1 MKQSAVVIRH
11 SPVETLGSNFTSVLT
26 GRGFE
31 LHEVNLFDH
40 APAYD
45 RFAAPPPEEVGVVV
59 ILGGPMSVNDKL
71 PALENEQEYIRAAV
85 GSEIP
90 VFGVCLGAQLMA
102 AALGGRVEATGG
114 FQFGLRK
121 IEVTAGGS
129 ADPVF
134 GKMQVPLV
142 PTLHGDHFILPSEA
156 VPLAGGHML
165 CRDGSY
171 LKINM
176 AYRYGSSYGFQ
187 FEPQLTLEELVVW
200 DREMYDCYGMM
211 GDAFDPAKESERN
224 LREFTSFSALH
235 KSQMRDLF
243 EAFLDQGLNS

>member
-1 MKQSAVVIRH
+1 MKRSAAVIRH

-26 GRGFE
+26 ERGFD
-31 LHEVNLFDH
+31 LHEVNLFEH

-45 RFAAPPPEEVGVVV
+45 RFDAPALQEMGVVL
-59 ILGGPMSVNDKL
+59 ILGGPMSVNDRL
-71 PALENEQEYIRAAV
+71 PALEREQEYIRQAV
-85 GSEIP
+85 GSEVP

-102 AALGGRVEATGG
+102 AALGGRVEAAGG

-121 IEVTAGGS
+121 IEITAEGS

-134 GKMQVPLV
+134 GKIRVPLV
-142 PTLHGDHFILPSEA
+142 PTLHGDHFILPPEA
-156 VPLAGGHML
+156 VPMAAGHML

-176 AYRYGSSYGFQ
+176 AYRYESSYGFQ

-211 GDAFDPAKESERN
+211 GDAFDPARESERN
-224 LREFTSFSALH
+224 LREFTSYAPLYQ
-235 KSQMRDLF
+235 SQMRDLF
-243 EAFLDQGLNS
+243 VAFLDQASKA

>member
-1 MKQSAVVIRH
+1 MQNNAVVIRH

-26 GRGFE
+26 RRGFE
-31 LHEVNLFDH
+31 LHEVNLFEH

-45 RFAAPPPEEVGVVV
+45 RFDAPALEEVGVVV
-59 ILGGPMSVNDKL
+59 ILGGPMSVNDRL
-71 PALENEQEYIRAAV
+71 PALEVEQEYIREAIGASV
-85 GSEIP
+85 P

-102 AALGGRVEATGG
+102 SALGGRVEPTGG

-121 IEVTAGGS
+121 IEVTAEGS

-134 GKMQVPLV
+134 GKIQVPLV
-142 PTLHGDHFILPSEA
+142 PTLHGDHFILPPEA
-156 VPLAGGHML
+156 VPMAGGHML

-176 AYRYGSSYGFQ
+176 AYRYGPSYGFQ

-211 GDAFDPAKESERN
+211 GDAFDPARESERT
-224 LREFTSFSALH
+224 LREFTSYAPLYQ
-235 KSQMRDLF
+235 SQMRHMF
-243 EAFLDQGLNS
+243 ETFLDQPPNS

>member
-1 MKQSAVVIRH
+1 MKKSAVVIRH

-26 GRGFE
+26 ERGFE
-31 LHEVNLFDH
+31 LHEVNLFEH

-45 RFAAPPPEEVGVVV
+45 RFAAPALEEVGIVV

-71 PALENEQEYIRAAV
+71 PALEQEREYIKQAV
-85 GSEIP
+85 GSAVP

-102 AALGGRVEATGG
+102 AALGGGVEATGG

-121 IEVTAGGS
+121 IEVTVEGS
-129 ADPVF
+129 TDPVF
-134 GKMQVPLV
+134 AKIRVPLV
-142 PTLHGDHFILPSEA
+142 PTLHGDHFLLPPDA
-156 VPLAGGHML
+156 VPLAAGHML
-165 CRDGSY
+165 CRDGRY

-211 GDAFDPAKESERN
+211 GDAFDPARESERN
-224 LREFTSFSALH
+224 LREFTSFSPVH
-235 KSQMRDLF
+235 QSQMRDLF
-243 EAFLDQGLNS
+243 QAFLDQAQNA

>member
-1 MKQSAVVIRH
+1 MQRNAVVIRH

-26 GRGFE
+26 ERGFE
-31 LHEVNLFDH
+31 LKEVNLFDH

-45 RFAAPPPEEVGVVV
+45 RFAAPPLDAAKVV
-59 ILGGPMSVNDKL
+59 IALGGPMSVNDKL
-71 PALENEQEYIRAAV
+71 PALEVEQEYIREAV
-85 GSEIP
+85 ASEVP

-102 AALGGRVEATGG
+102 AALGGRVEPTGG

-121 IEVTAGGS
+121 IEVTAEGS

-134 GKMQVPLV
+134 GKIRVPLV
-142 PTLHGDHFILPSEA
+142 PTLHGDHFILPPGA
-156 VPLAGGHML
+156 VPMAGGHML

-176 AYRYGSSYGFQ
+176 AYRYGSCYGFQ

-200 DREMYDCYGMM
+200 DREMYDCYGLM
-211 GDAFDPAKESERN
+211 GDAFDPARESERN
-224 LREFTSFSALH
+224 LREFTGFDPLYQT
-235 KSQMRDLF
+235 QMRAMF
-243 EAFLDQGLNS
+243 EAFLDQASGP